1 MIDRGV
7 SRMLSTQ
14 ARNMPAFSSIL
25 GATGAPTEAPH
36 ADLVSLFLQA
46 HIIVQ
51 GVMVLLMLMLLG
63 CIYITV
69 FKAFYLSRANRESA
83 DFADAF
89 WRSRDIEQIY
99 KQAQAKRNGPLAQ
112 MFLAGY
118 TELAKLAS
126 DDRLKDD
133 REGKLANIER
143 ALRKAQLTEATKLES
158 MVPFLA
164 TTGAS
169 APFIGLFGTVMGILF
184 TFQVFSKGTT
194 LDIVA
199 PKISEALFA
208 TAVGLVA
215 AIPAVIAYNFFVR
228 RIKVQR
234 SEMETFE
241 HDYLNII
248 KRHFLH

>member
-1 MIDRGV
+1 MPD
-7 SRMLSTQ
+7 LST
-14 ARNMPAFSSIL
+14 IL
-25 GATGAPTEAPH
+25 EVTGA
-36 ADLVSLFLQA
+36 ADGDKDLIALFKQA
-46 HIIVQ
+46 HWIVKGTMGLLAVMFFICVYII
-51 GVMVLLMLMLLG
+51 
-63 CIYITV
+63 IYKSLYV
-69 FKAFYLSRANRESA
+69 ARASRESA
-83 DFADAF
+83 AFTDAF

-99 KQAQAKRNGPLAQ
+99 KQAQLLRNGPVSQ

-118 TELAKLAS
+118 TELAKLSS
-126 DDRLKDD
+126 DERMRSD
-133 REGKLANIER
+133 REGNLANIER
-143 ALRKAQLTEATKLES
+143 ALRKAQTTEATRLES

-184 TFQVFSKGTT
+184 TFQSLQKGTT
-194 LDIVA
+194 IDLVA
-199 PKISEALFA
+199 PEIAEALFA

-228 RIKVQR
+228 RLRVLR
-234 SEMETFE
+234 AEMEMFE